1 MSFLKNGESG
11 VGVFRA
17 RAVRGVSARFAS
29 RTTALCTPNS
39 VHDALGPKP
48 TPETNKVMGTD
59 PIGSP
64 QFLGNVAAKST
75 GLGTTFF
82 TSLLVPA
89 LGAAALALVAACV
102 AGFLVAVREMVR
114 ACREATIASRSVT
127 RCAVSIDAACLALER
142 TLIKADFVL
151 EDVGKMSS
159 TTSSVLETS
168 LREAGVLQRRLSD
181 LPNTASRTLMEA
193 ITRQYASPIPLT
205 DGNGNVTT
213 SKNGTG
219 NAVNAQSAGVWAGD
233 TRIVIGDVIEG
244 TKDGNRWIGGTIGCN
259 FQFNRANRFRVGE
272 YCAVPRND
280 DTYTWGVIEL
290 NDKDY
295 SVDDSGDGWA
305 SNMTGDEENVSGSGA
320 LSCVWPPRDPDSIPD
335 SCVDGSKD
343 FDGTKGSRA
352 GSARDAANNAS
363 WLERVVVKFLGD
375 ETADAVEGWVR
386 SATGLTTVEEAEYK
400 VVVELDADAYSF
412 KIMNAGDLGKRPS
425 A

>member
-1 MSFLKNGESG
+1 MRSPGTLPCTMGTKKNLRARTPLLHLRPPALGTAHSPCGVLHSSTATLAVAMATRVSLLGSLAPTSRVPHGGRNNTRVRESPMSCRRGTRGMSFLKNGESG

-259 FQFNRANRFRVGE
+259 FQVRV
-272 YCAVPRND
+272 
-280 DTYTWGVIEL
+280 
-290 NDKDY
+290 
-295 SVDDSGDGWA
+295 SH
-305 SNMTGDEENVSGSGA
+305 
-320 LSCVWPPRDPDSIPD
+320 
-335 SCVDGSKD
+335 
-343 FDGTKGSRA
+343 
-352 GSARDAANNAS
+352 
-363 WLERVVVKFLGD
+363 
-375 ETADAVEGWVR
+375 
-386 SATGLTTVEEAEYK
+386 
-400 VVVELDADAYSF
+400 
-412 KIMNAGDLGKRPS
+412 
-425 A
+425 